1 MEQTTRWLLRR
12 AARRAEA
19 VAYATFAWP
28 KPRGQHAHAW
38 TWVTRG
44 LRRNPRA
51 EAPAVGVGV
60 VARRPLARSFIP
72 GGERLRCKF
81 ARSLGARVNVLRNR

>member
-38 TWVTRG
+38 KWVTRG
-44 LRRNPRA
+44 LRGNPRA

-60 VARRPLARSFIP
+60 VARRSPRAQIHP
-72 GGERLRCKF
+72 WGGAVE
-81 ARSLGARVNVLRNR
+81 V